1 MNVIV
6 GVLRVNIATRR
17 NLKPML
23 VCPFL
28 RKDYMYDTRAHMN
41 HFGL

>member
-1 MNVIV
+1 
-6 GVLRVNIATRR
+6 
-17 NLKPML
+17 ML

-41 HFGL
+41 HFGSVMNKIGYLERLHEAVL